1 MTNFAAD
8 TLAPGFD
15 TGRFRSALA
24 QFATG
29 VTIVMTRAPDGTL
42 HGLTVNS
49 FNSVSLD
56 PPLVLWGLARRAR
69 SLPAFSSASHYIVN
83 VLAAHQLEL
92 ALRFSGGAGDRFAAL
107 DYTESAAGLPI
118 LPGVAAWFECLAR
131 SRYVEGDHV
140 IFVGQ
145 VEHFHF
151 NPSKPLG
158 FHGGKFIVI

>member
-1 MTNFAAD
+1 MTTFAAD

-15 TGRFRSALA
+15 TGQFRAALA

-29 VTIVMTRAPDGTL
+29 VTIVMTRTPDGAL

-49 FNSVSLD
+49 FNSVSLE
-56 PPLVLWGLARRAR
+56 PPLVLWGLASKAR
-69 SLPAFSSASHYIVN
+69 SLPAFSGASHFIVN

-92 ALRFSGGAGDRFAAL
+92 ALRFSRGPGDRFAAL
-107 DYTESAAGLPI
+107 DYAESPAGLPI
-118 LPGVAAWFECLAR
+118 LPGVAAWFECRAR
-131 SRYVEGDHV
+131 SRYPEGDHV

-145 VEHFHF
+145 VEHCHF

-158 FHGGKFIVI
+158 FHGGKFVVI